1 MTQREK
7 LVELLNKQVG
17 YTLPIWT
24 APQAIEIMA
33 DALIAN
39 GVIVPPCNTGDEVY
53 LIKQKCK
60 YSGDKNEPWNSCE
73 HYWDNVYKRG
83 MWGCAGKDKNG
94 KRFECKKKEREWYIQ
109 PLGFSLS
116 YLEDENIVLEKNL
129 FLTKEEAEKALAE
142 KRADNG

>member
-24 APQAIEIMA
+24 APQTIEIMA

-39 GVIVPPCNTGDEVY
+39 GVIVPPCKVGDIIYYVY
-53 LIKQKCK
+53 MGQIHPHKIKEIQINKFGEFVISLMTFHFK
-60 YSGDKNEPWNSCE
+60 EF
-73 HYWDNVYKRG
+73 
-83 MWGCAGKDKNG
+83 GKT
-94 KRFECKKKEREWYIQ
+94 
-109 PLGFSLS
+109 
-116 YLEDENIVLEKNL
+116 V